1 MVTGGA
7 VTGPS
12 PGVTCRKPETQEV
25 IPEGQFL
32 GGRYSARPLL
42 PEPKSSAIDL
52 PAWLVFGNKIKIR
65 FEIQILFCFISK
77 LRTLTSG
84 EEEEVIRQRKMGTH
98 IELN

>member
-1 MVTGGA
+1 M
-7 VTGPS
+7 
-12 PGVTCRKPETQEV
+12 CNFK
-25 IPEGQFL
+25 IDLPEGQFF
-32 GGRYSARPLL
+32 GGRYSARPLLVLL